1 MMAMRLI
8 FMGTPKISVPALSM
22 LLNEGYEIA
31 CVYSQ
36 PPRPS
41 GRGHRMTRSPI
52 HKFAKENGIDVQTP
66 ENFKSVET
74 ITTFAEYNADIA
86 VVMAYGLILPKAILE
101 APRLGC
107 VNIHLSLL
115 PRWRGAA
122 PIQRAILA
130 GDRETGVTIMQMEEG
145 LDTGPILRQD
155 IAAIQP
161 HTTAEALHDELA
173 ILSAKSIHEALV
185 GLQGGQIDPMPQ
197 QDEGSNYAKKIK
209 REEGLIN
216 WHHSAIDIERR
227 IRALNPWPGTWF
239 ERGEECIRILSA
251 EVSLKTGV
259 AGTVLDE
266 NALIACN
273 DGSIRPLVMQRPGKV
288 AMDVKS
294 FLRGYDLPVGS
305 VLGSPATEKQ

>member
-1 MMAMRLI
+1 MTAMRLI

-41 GRGHRMTRSPI
+41 GRGHRMSLSPL

-66 ENFKSVET
+66 GNFKSVET
-74 ITTFAEYNADIA
+74 IKTFAEYNADIA
-86 VVMAYGLILPKAILE
+86 VVMAYGLILPKVILE
-101 APRLGC
+101 TPRLGC
-107 VNIHLSLL
+107 VNIHVSLL

-130 GDRETGVTIMQMEEG
+130 GDTETGVTIMQMEEG

-155 IAAIQP
+155 ISAIKP
-161 HTTAEALHDELA
+161 HTTAEGLNDELA

-185 GLQGGQIDPMPQ
+185 GLQDGQIDPIPQ
-197 QDEGSNYAKKIK
+197 QDEGSTYAKKIK

-239 ERGEECIRILSA
+239 ERGGECIRILSA
-251 EVSLKTGV
+251 EVSSEKGV
-259 AGTVLDE
+259 AGTVLDK

-273 DGSIRPLVMQRPGKV
+273 GGSIRPLVMQRPGKV
-288 AMDVKS
+288 AMDVDS

-305 VLGSPATEKQ
+305 VLGTPTTEKK

>member
-1 MMAMRLI
+1 MTAMRLI
-8 FMGTPKISVPALSM
+8 FMGTPKISVPALSN
-22 LLNEGYEIA
+22 LLNQGYEIA

-41 GRGHRMTRSPI
+41 GRGHRMTLSPL
-52 HKFAKENGIDVQTP
+52 HKFSKENGIDVQTP
-66 ENFKSVET
+66 ENFQSVEA
-74 ITTFAEYNADIA
+74 ITTFADYNADIA

-107 VNIHLSLL
+107 INIHVSLL

-122 PIQRAILA
+122 PIQRAIMA
-130 GDRETGVTIMQMEEG
+130 GDEETGVTIMQMEEG

-155 IAAIQP
+155 RTAIE
-161 HTTAEALHDELA
+161 TYATAEDLNDELA
-173 ILSAKSIHEALV
+173 ILSAKSIHEALAA
-185 GLQGGQIDPMPQ
+185 LQDGQIDPIPQ
-197 QDEGSNYAKKIK
+197 QDEKSNYAKKIK

-216 WHHSAIDIERR
+216 WNHSAIDIERR

-251 EVSLKTGV
+251 QVSTETGV
-259 AGTVLDE
+259 PGAVLDK

-273 DGSIRPLVMQRPGKV
+273 EGSIRPLVMQRPGKA
-288 AMDVKS
+288 AMDTAS
-294 FLRGYDLPVGS
+294 FLRGYDLPVGT
-305 VLGSPATEKQ
+305 VLGSLMLEKK